1 MTESEEKAKLLKDAL
16 KIVDELSKLHP
27 YDAPTDEEDVE
38 ILIVKANKLTRKR
51 LWKLN

>member
-1 MTESEEKAKLLKDAL
+1 MTEAEEKAKLIKDSL

-38 ILIVKANKLTRKR
+38 ILIEKANKLTHNRH
-51 LWKLN
+51 WKLT